1 MIKLSVMK
9 KIRISLFLVCI
20 LSIFSCNK
28 ILDTT
33 PQDFVTPTQYYKTE
47 RDLESAL
54 AGIYDRLGDVRMYAQ
69 AMTSYLVFSDEFFM
83 KGRTSGILANIIDA
97 STLEINRHWESIYTG
112 IERANML
119 LENIDNAEVSDEK
132 YNEVKGQAL
141 FLRGYYYFMLV
152 DEFGEVPLKLASS
165 KSPEEPPLPGSPI
178 KEIYEQIVKDMT
190 EAEGLVKSVSDY
202 GYNTRI
208 TKTTVQGILAR
219 VYLTMAGS
227 PLNDVAKYTD
237 AMIYAQKVIE
247 SNQHALN
254 PDFKQIFINH
264 SQEVFDTQECLWEVE
279 FHGTNQGEIEE
290 GGMIGSYN
298 GISCSNIDTGW
309 AYDYVHATLKLY
321 EAYQNGDLRRDWT
334 IAPFRFVTENDK
346 LIRKPWTATQIY
358 ERHPG
363 KWRREYEKTLPR
375 TQFYTGTNWPLIRY
389 SDVLLMYAEA
399 DNYANGGPSDE
410 AYKMLNM
417 VRRRAYGKNLEDEDT
432 TVDAP
437 AGMSQYDF
445 QLFIRDERL
454 REFAFEGLRKHD
466 LIRWGIYVST
476 MEDQVRKYQAEM
488 PNDLKG
494 PAVSQAQ
501 RVTSRSVVFP
511 IPNSERATNP
521 HVKQN
526 EGW

>member
-1 MIKLSVMK
+1 MK
-9 KIRISLFLVCI
+9 KIRISFFIVCI
-20 LSIFSCNK
+20 LSVFSCNK
-28 ILDTT
+28 ILNTT

-54 AGIYDRLGDVRMYAQ
+54 AGIYDRLGDVRVYAQ

-97 STLEINRHWESIYTG
+97 STLEINRHWESLYTG

-119 LENIDNAEVSDEK
+119 LDNIDNAEVSTEK

-141 FLRGYYYFMLV
+141 FMRGYYYFMLV

-165 KSPEEPPLPGSPI
+165 KSPEDPYLTSSPI
-178 KEIYEQIVKDMT
+178 KEIYEQIVKDMK
-190 EAEGLVKSVSDY
+190 EAEDLVKSVSDY

-227 PLNDVAKYTD
+227 PLNDVDKYAD
-237 AMIYAQKVIE
+237 AMLYAQKVIE
-247 SNQHALN
+247 SKQHALN

-264 SQEVFDTQECLWEVE
+264 SQELFDTKECLWEVE
-279 FHGTNQGEIEE
+279 FRGTNQGEIQE

-298 GISCSNIDTGW
+298 GIVCSDIDTGW

-346 LIRKPWTATQIY
+346 LIRKPWADTQIY
-358 ERHPG
+358 ERSPG

-375 TQFYTGTNWPLIRY
+375 TQFYTGTNWPLLRY

-399 DNYANGGPSDE
+399 DNYVNDGPSE
-410 AYKMLNM
+410 QAYDAINK
-417 VRRRAYGKNLEDEDT
+417 VRRRGYGKDINNEDA
-432 TVDAP
+432 TVDVAEDL
-437 AGMSQYDF
+437 SQQDF
-445 QLFIRDERL
+445 RDSIKNERL

-466 LIRWGIYVST
+466 LVRWGIYVST
-476 MEDQVRKYQAEM
+476 MEDQAAKYQAEM

-501 RVTSRSVVFP
+501 RVTGRSVVFP

-521 HVKQN
+521 NVEQN